1 MSTFGGVTFT
11 TLQGERG
18 RVLPSYNVIVSERHI
33 PGSNSNYIDIGGQS
47 TPTLDIQIFV
57 LNADLTA
64 FKALLGL
71 SRELDLGSFVY
82 TALLTKLGNQIW
94 LVSED
99 RYQFDA
105 SWLIISGG

>member
-33 PGSNSNYIDIGGQS
+33 PGSNNNYIDIGGQS
-47 TPTLDIQIFV
+47 TPTLDLPIFV
-57 LNADLTA
+57 VNANLSS
-64 FKALLGL
+64 FKALIGL
-71 SRELDLGSFVY
+71 SRELDLGAHVY
-82 TALLTKLGNQIW
+82 TALLTKLTNQIE
-94 LVSED
+94 LVSGD